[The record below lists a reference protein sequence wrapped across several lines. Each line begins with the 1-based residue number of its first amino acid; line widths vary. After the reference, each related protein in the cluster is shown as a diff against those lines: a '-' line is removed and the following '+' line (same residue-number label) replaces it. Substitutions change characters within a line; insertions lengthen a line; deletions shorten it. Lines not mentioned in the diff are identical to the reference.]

1 MTVLICNDVP
11 PAIRGALKRW
21 FIEPRPNVF
30 VGTLNIRT
38 HRKVMDFVLRN
49 APLEFGMLLISS
61 APNCQGYSI
70 ERIGPEGKSG
80 RKDIE
85 ISGIRLIAESW
96 IYSEMVPSEMAG
108 IAAACGNLTR
118 PSKDLISS
126 PHPL

>member
-30 VGTLNIRT
+30 VGTLNVRT

-49 APLEFGMLLISS
+49 APKEFGMLVITS
-61 APNCQGYSI
+61 APNCQGYTV
-70 ERIGPEGKSG
+70 ERIGPEGKTG
-80 RKDIE
+80 RKEIE

-96 IYSEMVPSEMAG
+96 IDPENCPF
-108 IAAACGNLTR
+108 
-118 PSKDLISS
+118 
-126 PHPL
+126 